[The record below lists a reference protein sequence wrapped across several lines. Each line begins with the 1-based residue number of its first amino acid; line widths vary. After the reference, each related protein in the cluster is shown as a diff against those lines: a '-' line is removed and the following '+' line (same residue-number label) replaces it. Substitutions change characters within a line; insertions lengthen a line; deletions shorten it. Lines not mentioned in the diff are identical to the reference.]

1 MYYKI
6 LIIVILFNSCT
17 KSNDDKQKE
26 YTSANQL
33 QSKPIVNQDID
44 ANEDCVDYVALWSA
58 SDISEELGIEKKWV
72 FLNYTVDIWDIPP
85 SNPNPGNIVCELR
98 ASSYARIIDRTDNE
112 YLVESP
118 MTKAHG
124 WLDKS
129 HVKSIT
135 KKNIKTLA
143 LCN

>member
-1 MYYKI
+1 MFRNLFVI
-6 LIIVILFNSCT
+6 FFIFIISCT
-17 KSNDDKQKE
+17 KSESSDLETNTEKIVENKSQEVFDDG
-26 YTSANQL
+26 
-33 QSKPIVNQDID
+33 
-44 ANEDCVDYVALWSA
+44 CVDFVALWSA
-58 SDISEELGIEKKWV
+58 SDISKELGIDKKWV

-85 SNPNPGNIVCELR
+85 SNPNPGDIVGELR

-118 MTKAHG
+118 MTKVHG

-135 KKNIKTLA
+135 RKHPITKK
-143 LCN
+143 LCD